1 MEYQASYLRL
11 SLTDRC
17 NFRCFYCMPEAGIQ
31 YIRRNEVLSFEEI
44 AKIVHIFAALG
55 IKHLRIT
62 GGEPLVRKDLDR
74 LVEILAGIDD
84 IEDISLTTNGSLLP
98 IYAEGLKGAGL
109 KRVNISL
116 DSLKQDKFRSI
127 TKTNAFYQVM
137 EGIDKAIEVGFQPV
151 KLNVVVMGGINDD
164 EINDFVDFALA
175 RGLILRFIEFM
186 RITPLWRS
194 DYFIPIEEVKRI
206 CEKRFKLREAGDNGF
221 GPARYFEVE
230 RGGGRLGFIKTD
242 EENCKRCCRL
252 RLTCTGELKICLFEN
267 RGLALKH
274 FLSEGVDD
282 EQIMKIIKAKVL
294 MKPDVT
300 YKKWETSKIYISQI
314 GG

>member
-1 MEYQASYLRL
+1 
-11 SLTDRC
+11 
-17 NFRCFYCMPEAGIQ
+17 MPEAGIP

-116 DSLKQDKFRSI
+116 DSLKQEKFKSI

-137 EGIDKAIEVGFQPV
+137 EGIKKAIEVGFQPV
-151 KLNVVVMGGINDD
+151 KLNVVVMKGINDD
-164 EINDFVDFALA
+164 EIYDFVGFALA

-186 RITPLWRS
+186 KITPLWRS

-206 CEKRFKLREAGDNGF
+206 CEKRFRLDEIENNGS
-221 GPARYFEVE
+221 GPAKYFEVD
-230 RGGGRLGFIKTD
+230 RGERLGFIKTD
-242 EENCKRCCRL
+242 EGNCKRCGRL

-267 RGLALKH
+267 SGLALKH
-274 FLSEGVDD
+274 LLSEGVDD

-294 MKPDVT
+294 MKTDVT
-300 YKKWETSKIYISQI
+300 YKKWEANKMYLSKI

>member
-1 MEYQASYLRL
+1 MNRTRYLRL
-11 SLTDRC
+11 SITDRC
-17 NFRCFYCMPEAGIQ
+17 NFRCFYCMPEAGIPR
-31 YIRRNEVLSFEEI
+31 IPRDEVLSFEEI
-44 AKIVHIFAALG
+44 AKIVRIFAALG
-55 IKHLRIT
+55 IKQLRIT
-62 GGEPLVRKDLDR
+62 GGEPLVRKGLNR
-74 LVEILAGIDD
+74 LIGLIAKIDD

-116 DSLKQDKFRSI
+116 DSLKHEKFKSI

-151 KLNVVVMGGINDD
+151 KLNVVVMRGINDD
-164 EINDFVDFALA
+164 EIIDFVGFALTK
-175 RGLILRFIEFM
+175 GLILRFIEFM
-186 RITPLWRS
+186 KIAPPWRS
-194 DYFIPIEEVKRI
+194 DYLIPIEEVKRI
-206 CEKRFKLREAGDNGF
+206 CEKRFKLREAVDNGF
-221 GPARYFEVE
+221 GPARYFEVD
-230 RGGGRLGFIKTD
+230 RGGRLGFIKTD

-252 RLTCTGELKICLFEN
+252 RLTCTGELKVCLFEN

-274 FLSEGVDD
+274 LLSEGVDD
-282 EQIMKIIKAKVL
+282 EQIMKIIKAKIL
-294 MKPDVT
+294 TKRDVT